1 MFRPLT
7 AMGAAVAFAASLF
20 TPGAAA
26 AAEDPPPGTVLVEV
40 ATVNGA
46 GCPAGS
52 VAVAVAPD
60 NTAFTL
66 LFAGVLARVGVGSKP
81 SDALKHCQIS
91 LMIRPPQ
98 GYTYALDGADYA
110 GAVHLAKGA
119 SGEVTVSNYVQGNP
133 PAPRKRTFVGPVSE
147 SWQLSDTPSPIVYAP
162 CPVSRYVQL
171 SFALRVNAGT
181 SDTSTTTSF
190 LSLESPDESDARLVH
205 HLAWKRCPGA

>member
-7 AMGAAVAFAASLF
+7 AMGAAVAFAASVF
-20 TPGAAA
+20 SPGAAA
-26 AAEDPPPGTVLVEV
+26 AAEIPPPGTVVVAV
-40 ATVNGA
+40 ATVNGS

-66 LFAGVLARVGVGSKP
+66 SFADVLARVGAGSKP
-81 SDALKHCQIS
+81 SDALKNCQIS
-91 LMIRPPQ
+91 LTIRPPQ
-98 GYTYALDGADYA
+98 GYTYALGGADYE

-147 SWQLSDTPSPIVYAP
+147 SWQLSDASYPVVYAP
-162 CPVSRYVQL
+162 CPVAQYVHL

-181 SDTSTTTSF
+181 SDTSTTSF
-190 LSLESPDESDARLVH
+190 LSLESADGGSAHLVQ

>member
-7 AMGAAVAFAASLF
+7 AMGAAVAFAASVF

-26 AAEDPPPGTVLVEV
+26 AVEDPPPGTVLVEV
-40 ATVNGA
+40 AVVSGT

-60 NTAFTL
+60 NTAFAL
-66 LFAGVLARVGVGSKP
+66 SFAGVLAWAGAGSKP
-81 SDALKHCQIS
+81 SDALKHCQVYLTIH
-91 LMIRPPQ
+91 PPQ
-98 GYTYALDGADYA
+98 GYTYALRKAEYA

-119 SGEVTVSNYVQGNP
+119 SGEVTVSNYVQGGS

-147 SWQLSDTPSPIVYAP
+147 SWQLSDAPSPVVYAP
-162 CPVSRYVQL
+162 CSASRPFSL

-190 LSLESPDESDARLVH
+190 LSLESADDGNARLVH